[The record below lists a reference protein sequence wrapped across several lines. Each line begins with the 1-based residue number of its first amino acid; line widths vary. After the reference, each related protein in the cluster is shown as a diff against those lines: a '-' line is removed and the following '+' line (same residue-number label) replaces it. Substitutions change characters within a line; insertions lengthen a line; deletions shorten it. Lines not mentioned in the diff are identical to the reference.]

1 MSVAARSPRRA
12 RKSELDHALT
22 QMKSVFTLTGLFSC
36 AINIMLLASP
46 LYMLQV
52 YDRVLT
58 TGRIET
64 LVLLT
69 ILMAGALIVFGL
81 LDALRGIIGA
91 RTAIWLGAELS
102 PPLLAG
108 GVRARLVGDGAGAQ
122 PLRDLFQCQSFLAS
136 PIFSALF
143 DAPWT
148 VAYLAMI
155 WLLHPTLGLFATAGA
170 LFIVLVGILNE
181 IVTRNATRDAGNAQ
195 IVAMQNA
202 EMMIRNAEAV
212 RAMGMM
218 PSLMKRWG
226 QINDSYMLSSLT
238 ASERGAMVLGLA
250 KFARYLVQSAMLGIG
265 AYLVIT
271 GTTTGGSMI
280 ASSILLGRMLAPV
293 EQIMGSWRT
302 IGATRLAYARLKS
315 RLQDVPPEAE
325 RTRLPRPYGHVS
337 VEKLSYTAPG
347 SKKPV
352 LQNVSFKL
360 IPGEALAVIGPS
372 AGGKSTLC
380 RLLAGVLTPTEG
392 VIRLDGTDLQHWRN
406 EQLGAA
412 IGYLPQDV
420 ELFAGSV
427 RDNVARMQEAEDG
440 EIVRAAMLAHAHEL
454 IQRLP
459 QGYETPIGDSGSRL
473 SGGQRQRVGLARAVF
488 GSPQLIILDE
498 PNANLDQAGENAL
511 SATVRDLKEAG
522 AALLI
527 VGHRPSTLAQADR
540 LLLLKDGR
548 VELYGTREDV
558 IGRLRLASPETPRA
572 LAVPPEAD
580 EEDEIDDQPEK
591 LTLTNGQ

>member
-1 MSVAARSPRRA
+1 MSSAARGPRRA
-12 RKSELDHALT
+12 RKSELDDANT
-22 QMKSVFTLTGLFSC
+22 QIRSVFMLTGLFSC

-58 TGRIET
+58 TGRMET

-81 LDALRGIIGA
+81 LDALRAIIGVRMA
-91 RTAIWLGAELS
+91 TWLGAELS
-102 PPLLAG
+102 PALLAG

-122 PLRDLFQCQSFLAS
+122 PLRDLAQYQSFLAS

-155 WLLHPTLGLFATAGA
+155 WLLHPTLGMFATAGA
-170 LFIVLVGILNE
+170 LFIILVGVLNE
-181 IVTRNATRDAGNAQ
+181 IITRSATRNAGNAQ

-218 PSLMKRWG
+218 PSLMKRWS
-226 QINDSYMLSSLT
+226 QINDSYVLSSLT
-238 ASERGAMVLGLA
+238 AGERGAMILGLA

-271 GTTTGGSMI
+271 GKTTGGSMI

-293 EQIMGSWRT
+293 EQIMGSWRM
-302 IGATRLAYARLKS
+302 IGTTRLAYGRLKA

-325 RTRLPRPYGHVS
+325 RTRLPRPYGNVS
-337 VEKLSYTAPG
+337 VEKLSYCAPG
-347 SKKPV
+347 SRKPV
-352 LQNVSFKL
+352 LDNVSFKL

-380 RLLAGVLTPTEG
+380 RLLAGVLVPSDG

-420 ELFAGSV
+420 ELFAGTV
-427 RDNVARMQEAEDG
+427 RDNIARMQDTEDSD
-440 EIVRAAMLAHAHEL
+440 IVQAAMLAHAHEL

-459 QGYETPIGDSGSRL
+459 QGYETSIGDAGSRL
-473 SGGQRQRVGLARAVF
+473 SGGQRQRIGLARAVF
-488 GSPQLIILDE
+488 GNPQLIILDE

-511 SATVRDLKEAG
+511 SATVRDLKQAG

-527 VGHRPSTLAQADR
+527 VGHRPSTLAQADK

-548 VELYGTREDV
+548 VELYGTREEV
-558 IGRLRLASPETPRA
+558 IGRLRLAQSETPRS
-572 LAVPPEAD
+572 LPVPTV
-580 EEDEIDDQPEK
+580 EEEEIGEQQEK
-591 LTLTNGQ
+591 LALTNAQ